1 MSRGP
6 HLSILIATFLLYYGW
21 LSGVAGQQSFTH
33 AAFVLLISLYCVL
46 GNMLR
51 PQRTESLAG

>member
-6 HLSILIATFLLYYGW
+6 HLSMLIATFLLYYGW

-33 AAFVLLISLYCVL
+33 AAFVLSLYRVL
-46 GNMLR
+46 GNMLS